1 MKRIL
6 CYYCQYTILS
16 SAILSLKVC
25 TFVYDHVLFI
35 LWWATT
41 CVLSANIANYFYIPF
56 ILFEIHQKDIIFSSI
71 LDNIEKL
78 KGKEHECF

>member
-6 CYYCQYTILS
+6 CYYCQYAILS
-16 SAILSLKVC
+16 SAILFLKVC
-25 TFVYDHVLFI
+25 TFVYYHVLFI

-71 LDNIEKL
+71 LDNIEKH
-78 KGKEHECF
+78 KAKEHECF